1 MLDPIIIYIGRAI
14 LTVALMCVIVNLIDI
29 FVSAFLHNMNNK
41 HSTYRTLTGR
51 YVQVPNSPLDNKIPV
66 MIGSVVF
73 IYMFAS
79 IIVHMWM

>member
-1 MLDPIIIYIGRAI
+1 MLYPIITYISRAI

-51 YVQVPNSPLDNKIPV
+51 YVQVPNSLLDNKIPV
-66 MIGSVVF
+66 MIGSVAF
-73 IYMFAS
+73 IYVFTS
-79 IIVHMWM
+79 IIVHMWI